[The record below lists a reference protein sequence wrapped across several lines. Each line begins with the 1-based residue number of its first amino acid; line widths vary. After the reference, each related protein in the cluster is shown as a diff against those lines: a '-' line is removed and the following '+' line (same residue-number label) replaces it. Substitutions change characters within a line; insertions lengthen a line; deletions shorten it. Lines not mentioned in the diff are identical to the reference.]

1 MSDKK
6 NIKIVKAP
14 VLINGKNA
22 KQLFDSCFDT
32 LLKDQGLFIDLSE
45 TISITGV
52 GYRIMLRVFTAAKA
66 RGLEFCVCKPSK
78 SIENNLIAYNL
89 GDIIAPHL
97 DEKGRSH

>member
-1 MSDKK
+1 MNDKK

-14 VLINGKNA
+14 VIINEKNA
-22 KQLFDSCFDT
+22 QQLFDSWFGT

-52 GYRIMLRVFTAAKA
+52 GYRIMLRVFTVAKA
-66 RGLEFCVCKPSK
+66 RGLDFCVCKPSE
-78 SIENNLIAYNL
+78 SIENNLIAYDL
-89 GDIIAPHL
+89 GDIIALHS